1 MHVVVCFLYVS
12 DMAKIVLLGRIMV
25 RKLMFLNIY

>member
-1 MHVVVCFLYVS
+1 MHVVVCFLYVYNK
-12 DMAKIVLLGRIMV
+12 AKITLFERIMV

>member
-12 DMAKIVLLGRIMV
+12 DMAKITLFGRIML
-25 RKLMFLNIY
+25 RKFMFLNIY